1 MLEEAKKYIPQIPEK
16 RSASDAK
23 WREHYFKCKLEAFVN
38 DMARSIKK
46 GLEPPMLV
54 ELSAGTK
61 LAKDSSTEVTAHV
74 KVVYKDPQHPFK
86 LSIGVNL
93 KKLSDSL
100 PKIARQFAEGTQPT
114 PPEPPPPPQPA

>member
-1 MLEEAKKYIPQIPEK
+1 MRIEERVKEAGTPDIAHHHDLIAVKPHALEG
-16 RSASDAK
+16 
-23 WREHYFKCKLEAFVN
+23 FVK
-38 DMARSIKK
+38 DIAQSIKK

-54 ELSAGTK
+54 ELSAGAK
-61 LAKDSSTEVTAHV
+61 LAKDSSTEVNADV

-100 PKIARQFAEGTQPT
+100 PKIARQFAEGTQPA
-114 PPEPPPPPQPA
+114 PPEPPPPPQPT